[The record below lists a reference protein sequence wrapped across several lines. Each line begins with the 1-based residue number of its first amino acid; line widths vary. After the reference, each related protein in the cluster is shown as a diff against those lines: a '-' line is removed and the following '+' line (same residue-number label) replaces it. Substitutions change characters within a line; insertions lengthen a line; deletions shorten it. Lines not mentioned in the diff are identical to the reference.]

1 MNAYSL
7 DTLLIIIEQCL
18 MHVPLLFGAY
28 ITISLMKLPDL
39 SIESAY
45 VSGAITGAYVVA
57 MANAMPLHVQLPFV
71 ITASLCGGAIVGM
84 TSSMLTQYAG
94 LPHLLSS
101 IITFG
106 IFYGVTQLMAGS
118 YISLSAYN
126 NPLIVGGVERHPEL
140 LMFLCIAAI
149 VSFCVYFLCKKQ
161 LGFSFAIYGN
171 NPYFFKHYGV
181 SVPYIFIT
189 GVMVSNGLAGLSGY
203 LFAQSNGFA
212 DITMGFG
219 KALLCITALILGK
232 VIIRPIKPIVITMP
246 LIGCAAYFT
255 LQQLLLKAGFNLK
268 YFTTVQAIVTLF
280 ILISMYRQQVKQR
293 IDHLGV

>member
-1 MNAYSL
+1 MNI
-7 DTLLIIIEQCL
+7 DMLLIVIEQCL
-18 MHVPLLFGAY
+18 IHVPLLLGAY

-45 VSGAITGAYVVA
+45 VFGAIVGAYTITCTGTLPVG
-57 MANAMPLHVQLPFV
+57 LQLPIV
-71 ITASLCGGAIVGM
+71 VTASLFGGAIVGM

-106 IFYGVTQLMAGS
+106 VFYGINQLIAGS
-118 YISLSAYN
+118 YISLSAYQ
-126 NPLIVGGVERHPEL
+126 NPLLSNVIERHPEMVALAL
-140 LMFLCIAAI
+140 LAII
-149 VSFCVYFLCKKQ
+149 VSMGLYMLFKKQ
-161 LGFSFAIYGN
+161 LGYAFALYGN
-171 NPYFFKHYGV
+171 NAYFLKHYGI
-181 SVPYIFIT
+181 SVPYVFIV
-189 GVMVSNGLAGLSGY
+189 GVVLSNALAGLSGY

-232 VIIRPIKPIVITMP
+232 VIIQSKQPIVIAMP
-246 LIGCAAYFT
+246 LIGCFAYFM
-255 LQQLLLKAGFNLK
+255 LQQLLLKIGFNLK
-268 YFTTVQAIVTLF
+268 YFTTVQALVTLC
-280 ILISMYRQQVKQR
+280 ILVLTYRKQTKKH

>member
-18 MHVPLLFGAY
+18 IHIPLLLGAY

-57 MANAMPLHVQLPFV
+57 MTTALPMNIQLPLV
-71 ITASLCGGAIVGM
+71 IVASLCGGAIVGM
-84 TSSMLTQYAG
+84 TSSMLTQYAK

-106 IFYGVTQLMAGS
+106 LFYGINQLIAGS
-118 YISLSAYN
+118 YISLSAYD
-126 NPLIVGGVERHPEL
+126 NPLIVGGIERHPEL
-140 LMFLCIAAI
+140 IMFLCIAIIA
-149 VSFCVYFLCKKQ
+149 SFCMYFLFKKQ
-161 LGFSFAIYGN
+161 IGFSFAIYGN
-171 NPYFFKHYGV
+171 NPYFFKHYGTE
-181 SVPYIFIT
+181 VPYVFIT
-189 GVMVSNGLAGLSGY
+189 GVVISNALAGLSGY

-232 VIIRPIKPIVITMP
+232 VIIRPIKPIVIAMP
-246 LIGCAAYFT
+246 LVGCAAYFT

-268 YFTTVQAIVTLF
+268 YFTTIQAIVTLF
-280 ILISMYRQQVKQR
+280 ILISMYRQHVKQR